1 MAAKRTEGSRRLVK
15 DRLRKILVVG
25 VGNEYRSDDGVGILI
40 AREIREKHLRSVTV
54 KEESGEGTALMEA
67 WKGFKAVILIDA
79 ISSASKPGT
88 IVTID
93 ARKKTV
99 PAKFFHYS
107 THAFSVA
114 EAIELARVLKTLPPQ
129 VFLFGIEG
137 ASFHAGVGLSRM
149 VQESAKNVVSQIV
162 QCITMVV
169 KV

>member
-1 MAAKRTEGSRRLVK
+1 MAGKHTEESRRLVK
-15 DRLRKILVVG
+15 DRGRKILVVG

-40 AREIREKHLRSVTV
+40 AREIREKHLGSVTV

-67 WKGFKAVILIDA
+67 WKGFETVILIDA

-93 ARKKTV
+93 AGKKNV

-107 THAFSVA
+107 THAFSIA
-114 EAIELARVLKTLPPQ
+114 EAIELARELKTLPPH
-129 VFLFGIEG
+129 VLLFGIEG
-137 ASFHAGVGLSRM
+137 ASFQAGVGLSRT
-149 VQESAKNVVSQIV
+149 VQESAKNVVSQIM
-162 QCITMVV
+162 QHITTVV